1 MHTFSVCAYI
11 FSNENIIAQHNV
23 FCISCIGRHG
33 FHNYHIKTLKW
44 LRVAV
49 INPKSCLCWPLL
61 TILALFSC
69 SYFWHAIDNWASQ
82 NFPPLYNLMPFSVSK
97 DIKILFSLRTAW
109 KILFLEVQEKM
120 NLKGGKYSQNIFL
133 KVWDKIEN
141 LIMKL

>member
-1 MHTFSVCAYI
+1 
-11 FSNENIIAQHNV
+11 
-23 FCISCIGRHG
+23 
-33 FHNYHIKTLKW
+33 
-44 LRVAV
+44 
-49 INPKSCLCWPLL
+49 
-61 TILALFSC
+61 
-69 SYFWHAIDNWASQ
+69 
-82 NFPPLYNLMPFSVSK
+82 MPFSVSK